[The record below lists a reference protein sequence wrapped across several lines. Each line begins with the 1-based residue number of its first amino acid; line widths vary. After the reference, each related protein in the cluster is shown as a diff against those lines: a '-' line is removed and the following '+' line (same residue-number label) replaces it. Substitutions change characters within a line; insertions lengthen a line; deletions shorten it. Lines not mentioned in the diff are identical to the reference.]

1 MSKIILSICF
11 TTFLKPI
18 HNISN
23 DFIFIYF
30 KSGFGIFSSLT
41 CHGVLHIKKYI
52 VYPIGH
58 GICPKAPN
66 SVWGLSNSQK
76 HIFEKQKFAWEKDF
90 LHLPISKKIQA
101 FSIFMILLTAVLRYI
116 YKKKN
121 QHNLMCIIWWI
132 WIYAYAYKAITIIK
146 VINIFSFWFMLI
158 YKTHVWVF

>member
-1 MSKIILSICF
+1 MSKLLLSICF
-11 TTFLKPI
+11 TKFLKPI

-23 DFIFIYF
+23 DFIFNYF
-30 KSGFGIFSSLT
+30 KSGFGIFSSFT
-41 CHGVLHIKKYI
+41 CHGVLHIKKYT

-58 GICPKAPN
+58 GICTKAPN

-90 LHLPISKKIQA
+90 LHPPISKKIQA
-101 FSIFMILLTAVLRYI
+101 IYIFMILLTAVLRYI
-116 YKKKN
+116 YKKN

-132 WIYAYAYKAITIIK
+132 WIYAYTYKAITTIK

-158 YKTHVWVF
+158 YKTHARVF